1 MDISLLYEVGMDGLM
16 NKRIFECSVF
26 ILFIFLK
33 KTRGRDCSL
42 FTAYQIFTIMLD
54 GRSVWSMLRS
64 CIGDLIDDLVSVLFN
79 GLVSRLHSVT
89 SGVGNG
95 GDVGSF
101 VGNGGDGSVG
111 IGNGGVASDVGSIVG
126 DGGGGVGQSRSV
138 AQSAVRVV
146 SGSRV
151 AQRSVAVE
159 TSVGQHLVVRLTS
172 SDGHQGSEDNLNQKM
187 NIGII

>member
-1 MDISLLYEVGMDGLM
+1 M
-16 NKRIFECSVF
+16 NKFSF
-26 ILFIFLK
+26 IQFSLK
-33 KTRGRDCSL
+33 KHEAEIVRYSLPIRFLQSCLMADRCGRCL
-42 FTAYQIFTIMLD
+42 EAAL
-54 GRSVWSMLRS
+54 
-64 CIGDLIDDLVSVLFN
+64 GDLIDDLVSVLFN

-126 DGGGGVGQSRSV
+126 DGAGGVGQWRSV